1 MVQNYTF
8 FIEGRL
14 LTLVQN
20 TKYRLTVGVL
30 IDGKVRDLHLF
41 DLVHELKQIINL
53 LQNAKATSV
62 TLQFNNLEELL
73 QKVKKCFKKHIIAA
87 GGIVK
92 NSNNDILFIYRNG
105 FWDLPKGKVEV
116 NEDIANTAVREVMEE
131 TGMVNASLG
140 KELKTTFHSY
150 KEANYLVLKETR
162 WYEIF
167 SDDTALTPQIEEG
180 ITELKWVSPTML
192 QYHVDRSYPNIKVLL
207 DDYLNN

>member
-1 MVQNYTF
+1 VVAIIDNKERH
-8 FIEGRL
+8 IL
-14 LTLVQN
+14 L
-20 TKYRLTVGVL
+20 Y
-30 IDGKVRDLHLF
+30 
-41 DLVHELKQIINL
+41 DLVHELKQVIGL
-53 LQNAKATSV
+53 LQNAKATSI

-105 FWDLPKGKVEV
+105 FWDLPKGKVEL

-131 TGMVNASLG
+131 TGMVNATLG
-140 KELKTTFHSY
+140 KTLKTTFHTY

-162 WYEIF
+162 WYEMF

-180 ITELKWVSPTML
+180 ITDLKWVPQAML
-192 QYHVDRSYPNIKVLL
+192 QYYIDRSYPNIKVLL
-207 DDYLNN
+207 DDYLSN

>member
-14 LTLVQN
+14 LTLVEN
-20 TKYRLTVGVL
+20 GKYRHTVVAI
-30 IDGKVRDLHLF
+30 IDNKERHILLY
-41 DLVHELKQIINL
+41 DLVHELKQVIGL
-53 LQNAKATSV
+53 LQNAKATSI

-105 FWDLPKGKVEV
+105 FWDLPKGKVEL

-131 TGMVNASLG
+131 TGMVNATLG
-140 KELKTTFHSY
+140 KTLKTTFHTY
-150 KEANYLVLKETR
+150 KEAHYLVLKETR
-162 WYEIF
+162 WYEMF

-180 ITELKWVSPTML
+180 ITDLKWVPQAML
-192 QYHVDRSYPNIKVLL
+192 QYYIDRSYPNIKVLL
-207 DDYLNN
+207 DDYLSN